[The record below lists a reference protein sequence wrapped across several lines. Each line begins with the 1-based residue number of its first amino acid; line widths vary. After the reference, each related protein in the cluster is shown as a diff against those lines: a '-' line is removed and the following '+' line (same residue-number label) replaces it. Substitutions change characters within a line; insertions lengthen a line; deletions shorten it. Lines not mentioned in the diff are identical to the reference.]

1 MHRCLC
7 FMDPVSRISKLE
19 TDEKPRK
26 KRGLYPEPCILY
38 ISYEISV
45 NLALTYLNPS
55 PFLTGNPSS
64 SLALSKRIR
73 Q

>member
-7 FMDPVSRISKLE
+7 FMDPVSRIGKLE

-26 KRGLYPEPCILY
+26 QRGLYPEPCILY

-55 PFLTGNPSS
+55 PFLTGNPST